1 MKHIQPC
8 LKTGL
13 LLFTLCAWICAAA
26 PLHADNANI
35 EWNSYSA
42 GMKKIANEN
51 KKGFIH
57 FYTDWCTYC
66 KMMNRKTFSNDAVAA
81 YLNQKFIPIRV
92 NGDEQKSV
100 TSDYGVNGFPS
111 NWFVGEDQSNIGSR
125 PGFIPADIFL
135 KMLKF
140 IETDSFKQMSF
151 QDYVDNNS

>member
-1 MKHIQPC
+1 MKRIQPDW
-8 LKTGL
+8 LTGL
-13 LLFTLCAWICAAA
+13 ILFVLLAWMCSAT
-26 PLHADNANI
+26 PVYADETNI
-35 EWNSYSA
+35 QWNSYNA
-42 GMKKIANEN
+42 GMEKIAQEN

-66 KMMNRKTFSNDAVAA
+66 KMMNRKTFSNDAVAT
-81 YLNQKFIPIRV
+81 YLNQNFVPIRV

-111 NWFVGEDQSNIGSR
+111 NWFIAEDQSDIGSR

-135 KMLKF
+135 KMLKYV
-140 IETDSFKQMSF
+140 ESDSFKHMSF